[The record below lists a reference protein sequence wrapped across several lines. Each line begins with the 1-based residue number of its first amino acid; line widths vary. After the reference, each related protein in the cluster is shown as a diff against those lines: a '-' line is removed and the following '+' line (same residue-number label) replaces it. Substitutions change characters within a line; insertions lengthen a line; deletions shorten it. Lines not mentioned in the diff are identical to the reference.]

1 MKDSWRS
8 FCRRLA
14 ATTVVSGSVAWS
26 SAMCYATQLAFDSA
40 DDPVYADGWQGSRT
54 NNMTGLP
61 EGPVGDNGGF
71 NSSPG
76 DGVDFEPWNFDTD
89 WWFETSDGIHGI
101 DDGLKA
107 GTDTG
112 MNSSS
117 TFNDIGKALRI
128 AHPAMGD
135 VGLPRAGRG
144 FPTLQPGQT
153 FRVVVDNPLAGNFF
167 KGYFVRFNTR
177 YGLPDHIG
185 GNICYGGQSPHPGS
199 CYEGDYKANGQ
210 INVSMFQY
218 VDHGRPTDGQ
228 WFISDNAGTPTP
240 LYDTD
245 KIADPF
251 PFGDPMPYFGTD
263 RGMRIDLKIDDADA
277 NLFTLTMTPFNDDG
291 SLDTAHA
298 FVHNGEVDFLDD
310 GIDWI
315 EFTFFNGDIT
325 DPESATDFYI
335 RSMEIFDSETPAGVP
350 GDYNNDDK
358 VNAADYTLWRNHL
371 GQSFQ
376 LENEVAGVTPGMVTI
391 EDYDAWKSR
400 FGNMQLGGGAGS
412 VATGGGVPEPG
423 TCVFLI
429 AAGIS
434 GIATFRRR
442 KGSNRDDFVD
452 HNPCFG

>member
-14 ATTVVSGSVAWS
+14 VTTVVSGSVAWS
-26 SAMCYATQLAFDSA
+26 SAMCYATQLAFDST

-54 NNMTGLP
+54 NNTTGLP

-71 NSSPG
+71 G
-76 DGVDFEPWNFDTD
+76 FEPWNFDTD
-89 WWFETSDGIHGI
+89 WWFYTSDGIHGI

-107 GTDTG
+107 GTDSGTD
-112 MNSSS
+112 SSS
-117 TFNDIGKALRI
+117 TYNDLGKAWRI
-128 AHPAMGD
+128 AHPATGD
-135 VGLPRAGRG
+135 EGLPRAGRG

-153 FRVVVDNPLAGNFF
+153 FRVVVDNPLAGAFF

-199 CYEGDYKANGQ
+199 CYDGDYAARGQ
-210 INVSMFQY
+210 VNVSMFQY
-218 VDHGRPTDGQ
+218 VDNGQFTDGR
-228 WFISDNAGTPTP
+228 WFISDNAVKATGTT

-263 RGMRIDLKIDDADA
+263 RGMRIDLTIDDVDA
-277 NLFTLTMTPFNDDG
+277 NFFTLTMTPFNDDG

-298 FVHNGEVDFLDD
+298 FVHHGEVDFLDD

-325 DPESATDFYI
+325 DPGSATDFYI
-335 RSMEIFDSETPAGVP
+335 RSMEIFDDVGGVE
-350 GDYNNDDK
+350 GDYNNDGK
-358 VNAADYTLWRNHL
+358 VNAADYTLWRDNL
-371 GQSFQ
+371 GAA
-376 LENEVAGVTPGMVTI
+376 NETALNDNGDGGGVTASDYTYWKQRYGSPG
-391 EDYDAWKSR
+391 A
-400 FGNMQLGGGAGS
+400 GGGALAGS
-412 VATGGGVPEPG
+412 GVPEPA
-423 TCVFLI
+423 TSIYLI
-429 AAGIS
+429 AAGIA
-434 GIATFRRR
+434 GMATLRRG
-442 KGSNRDDFVD
+442 KESNRGYILGNNSGFDR
-452 HNPCFG
+452 